1 MFLADIKEGINMS
14 ALQEVLTVLLGAE
27 SEGKR
32 IVEDA
37 KNDSVGIIKTT
48 QEIFLP
54 DRESRMASTREQAKG
69 LMENALLSA
78 QTEAKQILD
87 LGREER
93 ERVLKRFDENVD
105 TVIAAVLAETADKI
119 LSGGE

>member
-1 MFLADIKEGINMS
+1 MS
-14 ALQEVLTVLLGAE
+14 ALQEVLTILLGAE
-27 SEGKR
+27 SEGRR

-37 KNDSVGIIKTT
+37 KSESMSIIKNT

-54 DRESRMASTREQAKG
+54 DRESRMASTRERARG
-69 LMENALLSA
+69 LMENAVLSA
-78 QTEAKQILD
+78 QAEAKQIID

-105 TVIAAVLAETADKI
+105 TVVAAVLAETVDKI

>member
-1 MFLADIKEGINMS
+1 MS
-14 ALQEVLTVLLGAE
+14 ALQEVLTILLGAE
-27 SEGKR
+27 SEAKR

-37 KNDSVGIIKTT
+37 KNDSMGVIKTT

-54 DRESRMASTREQAKG
+54 DRESRMASTRAQAKG

-78 QTEAKQILD
+78 QTEARQILD

-105 TVIAAVLAETADKI
+105 TVIAAVLAETVDKI

>member
-1 MFLADIKEGINMS
+1 MS

-27 SEGKR
+27 SEARR

-37 KNDSVGIIKTT
+37 KSESVGVIKTT
-48 QEIFLP
+48 QEIFIP
-54 DRESRMASTREQAKG
+54 DRESKMLSAREQAKS
-69 LMENALLSA
+69 LMANALTSA

-93 ERVLKRFDENVD
+93 ERVGRRFAENVD
-105 TVIAAVLAETADKI
+105 AVVAAVLAETVDKI

>member
-1 MFLADIKEGINMS
+1 MN

-27 SEGKR
+27 SEAVR

-37 KNDSVGIIKTT
+37 KSESLSVIKTT
-48 QEIFLP
+48 QEIFIP
-54 DRESRMASTREQAKG
+54 DRENKMLMTREQAKN
-69 LMENALLSA
+69 LMANALTSA
-78 QTEAKQILD
+78 QTEARQILD

-93 ERVLKRFDENVD
+93 DLARKRFDENAD
-105 TVIAAVLAETADKI
+105 TVIAEILAETVGQI

>member
-1 MFLADIKEGINMS
+1 MS

-27 SEGKR
+27 SEAKR

-37 KNDSVGIIKTT
+37 KSESLGVIKTT
-48 QEIFLP
+48 QEIFIP
-54 DRESRMASTREQAKG
+54 DRESKMLMAREQAKN
-69 LMENALLSA
+69 LVANALISA
-78 QTEAKQILD
+78 QVEARQILD

-93 ERVLKRFDENVD
+93 DRVRKRFDENAD
-105 TVIAAVLAETADKI
+105 AIIAEVLAETVRHI

>member
-1 MFLADIKEGINMS
+1 MS

-27 SEGKR
+27 GEARR

-37 KNDSVGIIKTT
+37 KTESVGVIKTT
-48 QEIFLP
+48 QEIFIP
-54 DRESRMASTREQAKG
+54 DRESKMVSAREQAKS
-69 LMENALLSA
+69 LMANALLSA

-93 ERVLKRFDENVD
+93 ERVNKRFEENVD
-105 TVIAAVLAETADKI
+105 TVVASVLAETVDKI
-119 LSGGE
+119 LSGRE